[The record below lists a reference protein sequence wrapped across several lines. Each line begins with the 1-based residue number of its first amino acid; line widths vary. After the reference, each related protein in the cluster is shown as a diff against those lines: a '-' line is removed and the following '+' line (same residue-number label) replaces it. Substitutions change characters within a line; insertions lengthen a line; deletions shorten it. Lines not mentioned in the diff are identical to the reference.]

1 MDAHAHALPFFDLH
15 VSDDTPH
22 VTPRSR
28 RRTVES
34 DSRELAS
41 WHGGRKMSAQ
51 LMSCSRLHSLAAAAL
66 AGLALAAC
74 GGSAAPQLKVL
85 GVEKHHDAAV
95 VLLEV
100 VNHAPRPMQLER
112 LQYSF
117 GPATPESVDLD
128 RTVDAGSSVIVQVPI
143 DLGKTA
149 IPPGQSVTLD
159 GQLYAHENAI
169 ERTFPVRASVT
180 APAPD
185 Q

>member
-1 MDAHAHALPFFDLH
+1 
-15 VSDDTPH
+15 
-22 VTPRSR
+22 
-28 RRTVES
+28 
-34 DSRELAS
+34 
-41 WHGGRKMSAQ
+41 MSVQ
-51 LMSCSRLHSLAAAAL
+51 LMYCPRLHSLVAVAL

-85 GVEKHHDAAV
+85 GVEKQHHGDAAV
-95 VLLEV
+95 VLIEV
-100 VNHAPRPMQLER
+100 VNHAPRAMQLER

-117 GPATPESVDLD
+117 GPTTAPAEVDLD
-128 RTVDAGSSVIVQVPI
+128 RTVEAGSSVIVQVPI

-149 IPPGQSVTLD
+149 IPPGQSVVLD

-180 APAPD
+180 APAD